1 MPAVALPAVSILCT
15 NSVPVPAD
23 SVTPLADHD
32 DPGPTVASTQV
43 VPPLALTWIF
53 SPAPSAPV
61 NVPLTVCDATLV
73 MKSPAVPVS
82 ALSAVTVATAL
93 GGVAVDDEGLRVG
106 GGVGVAGQVGDRDL
120 EIVVGAG
127 RQRGVE
133 RPVAANHGGRAEQ
146 RRPVKH
152 LHAGNA
158 GAASVGN
165 RAGKVHPAIAGDEVG
180 VRGAGVAGQRHRRE
194 RLARRCGVDDE
205 GLRVGGGVGVAGQVG
220 DRDLEIVVGAGRQ
233 RGVERPVAATTV
245 AVPSS
250 VAPLNTCTLAM
261 PAPPVSATVPA
272 KCTPPL
278 LVMKSA
284 FEAPVSLVSVTVG
297 NVSLGGL

>member
-1 MPAVALPAVSILCT
+1 M
-15 NSVPVPAD
+15 
-23 SVTPLADHD
+23 
-32 DPGPTVASTQV
+32 
-43 VPPLALTWIF
+43 
-53 SPAPSAPV
+53 
-61 NVPLTVCDATLV
+61 
-73 MKSPAVPVS
+73 S
-82 ALSAVTVATAL
+82 ALNAVTVATAARRR
-93 GGVAVDDEGLRVG
+93 GVDDEGLRVG
-106 GGVGVAGQVGDRDL
+106 GGVGVAGQIGDRDL

-205 GLRVGGGVGVAGQVG
+205 GLRVGGGGGVAGQVG

-233 RGVERPVAATTV
+233 RGVERPVAA
-245 AVPSS
+245 
-250 VAPLNTCTLAM
+250 NH
-261 PAPPVSATVPA
+261 
-272 KCTPPL
+272 
-278 LVMKSA
+278 
-284 FEAPVSLVSVTVG
+284 
-297 NVSLGGL
+297 GGRAEQRRRR